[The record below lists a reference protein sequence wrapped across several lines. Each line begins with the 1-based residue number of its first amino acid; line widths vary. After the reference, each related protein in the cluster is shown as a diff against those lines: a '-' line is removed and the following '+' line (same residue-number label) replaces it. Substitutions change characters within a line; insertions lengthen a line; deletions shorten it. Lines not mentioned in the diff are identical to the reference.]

1 MGLEIGDA
9 RGGQRETALAER
21 ERERESEKKT
31 IGGHG
36 KDEKKKEENLP
47 SSFRL
52 LYLKRERNEKVQK
65 T

>member
-1 MGLEIGDA
+1 MLVVA
-9 RGGQRETALAER
+9 REKLHWQRER